1 MKTVILGGQPLTLA
15 EIEGVA
21 TKGWPVQM
29 DGDALLRVAASRA
42 WIEQILATGRT
53 VYGVN
58 TGFGRLADVRVPDES
73 LAQLQTNLVRSH
85 AGGVGDPL
93 SVAEARAML
102 LLRANVLAKGW
113 SGCRPALVELLTA
126 LLNAGVTPVI
136 PEKGSVGASG
146 DLAPLAHLALVT
158 IGEGEAFYQGE
169 RLEGGEALRRAGLKP
184 LQLEA
189 KEGLALLNGTQAM
202 TAVGALAVVRAERL
216 VRLADLAGAMSLEAL
231 MGTPSA
237 FDARIHAARPH
248 AGQVAAAANLRAL
261 MEGSEIREA
270 HREIDTRVQDAYC
283 LRCMP
288 QVHGAVR
295 GALSH
300 VTGVLEVESG
310 SATDNPL
317 VFPEKDAKTQ
327 GDGVLSGGNFHG
339 APLSYAFDYAAIVL
353 TDLAGITERRI
364 DRLLNPDI
372 NEGLPAFLSPHA
384 GLSSGFM
391 IAQIVSAAL
400 VNECQVLSHPSST
413 GTIPTSGGKED
424 HVSMG
429 MTGALKLRQ
438 IVDNLERIVGI
449 ELMCAAQG
457 VECREPLKPS
467 RAIGQACAVV
477 RQIVPK
483 LDADRVLAPEIE
495 GMAAA
500 VRAGRFDE
508 WTRE

>member
-1 MKTVILGGQPLTLA
+1 VA
-15 EIEGVA
+15 EG
-21 TKGWPVQM
+21 
-29 DGDALLRVAASRA
+29 RA
-42 WIEQILATGRT
+42 WIEGILKTGRT

-73 LAQLQTNLVRSH
+73 LAQLQINLVRSH

-93 SVAEARAML
+93 SEAESRAML

-113 SGCRPALVELLTA
+113 SGCRTELVELLA
-126 LLNAGVTPVI
+126 SMLNAGVTPVI

-146 DLAPLAHLALVT
+146 DLAPLAHLALVVV
-158 IGEGEAFYQGE
+158 GEGEAFYQGK
-169 RLEGGEALRRAGLKP
+169 RIAGGDAMRMAGLKP
-184 LQLEA
+184 LQLQA

-202 TAVGALAVVRAERL
+202 TAMGALAVVRAQRL

-231 MGTPSA
+231 MGTPAA
-237 FDARIHAARPH
+237 FDERIHAARPH
-248 AGQVAAAANLRAL
+248 TGQIAAARHLREL
-261 MEGSEIREA
+261 MRESEIREA
-270 HREIDTRVQDAYC
+270 HRADDTRVQDAYC

-295 GALSH
+295 GALDH
-300 VTGVLEVESG
+300 VTGILEVEAG

-317 VFPEKDAKTQ
+317 VFPEHETRTQ

-339 APLSYAFDYAAIVL
+339 APLAYAFDYAGIVM
-353 TDLAGITERRI
+353 TDLAGIAERRI

-391 IAQIVSAAL
+391 MAQIVSAAL
-400 VNECQVLSHPSST
+400 VNECQVLANPSST

-429 MTGALKLRQ
+429 MTGARKLRT
-438 IVDNLERIVGI
+438 IIENAERIAGI

-457 VECREPLKPS
+457 VECRLPLKPA
-467 RAIGQACAVV
+467 RAIGEAYAVV
-477 RQIVPK
+477 RQIVPR
-483 LDADRVLAPEIE
+483 LEEDRVLAPEIE
-495 GMAAA
+495 AMAEA
-500 VRAGRFDE
+500 VRAGRFDAWCGE
-508 WTRE
+508 